1 MPMPPSERV
10 AIYGGTFDPIHR
22 GHIEALDAVF
32 DAMRWSRVILMPART
47 QPFKTGVQSS
57 SPFDRYAMAVLATQ
71 DDPRFEVSKLE
82 LEREGVS
89 YSVDTLESLRA
100 FRAGTTFEWVIG
112 DDNLAMLPKWRSL
125 DRILELAN
133 FVVLERTGTR
143 VLTPE
148 LEARVTTPESRGA
161 AGAIV
166 FAGNP
171 RIEVSA
177 TDIRRRVATG
187 EHFED
192 FVDRSVA
199 EYISRNRLYVTEDP
213 S

>member
-1 MPMPPSERV
+1 MPPFERV

-32 DAMRWSRVILMPART
+32 DRMGWSRVVLMPARV
-47 QPFKTGVQSS
+47 QPFKAGNRSS
-57 SPFDRYAMAVLATQ
+57 SAFDRYAMAVLATH

-82 LEREGVS
+82 LEREAVS
-89 YSVDTLESLRA
+89 YTVDTLEELREA
-100 FRAGTTFEWVIG
+100 YPDRALEWVIG
-112 DDNLAMLPKWRSL
+112 DDNLALLSKWKSL
-125 DRILELAN
+125 DRIFELAN
-133 FVVLERTGTR
+133 FVVLAREASAELPSPLSSRE
-143 VLTPE
+143 TPA
-148 LEARVTTPESRGA
+148 EARGA
-161 AGAIV
+161 SGAIV

-177 TDIRRRVATG
+177 TDIRRRVAVG

-192 FVDRSVA
+192 FVDRRVA
-199 EYISRNRLYVTEDP
+199 EYISRNRLYLPEDP

>member
-32 DAMRWSRVILMPART
+32 DAMGWSRVVLVPART
-47 QPFKTGVQSS
+47 QPFKVGARTS
-57 SPFDRYAMAVLATQ
+57 SPFDRYAMAVLATH

-82 LEREGVS
+82 LERDGLS
-89 YSVDTLESLRA
+89 YSVDTLERIRA
-100 FRAGTTFEWVIG
+100 ANPGVALEWVIG
-112 DDNLAMLPKWRSL
+112 DDNLEMLPKWKSL
-125 DRILELAN
+125 DTILELAN
-133 FVVLERTGTR
+133 FVVLDREGRRDLAPG
-143 VLTPE
+143 LS
-148 LEARVTTPESRGA
+148 ARVVPSSGRA
-161 AGAIV
+161 DAGAIV

-177 TDIRRRVATG
+177 TDIRRRVAAG

-192 FVDRSVA
+192 FVDRRVA
-199 EYISRNRLYVTEDP
+199 EYISRNRLYLTEDP

>member
-1 MPMPPSERV
+1 MPPSERV

-22 GHIEALDAVF
+22 GHVEALDAVF
-32 DAMRWSRVILMPART
+32 DAMGWSRIILMPART
-47 QPFKTGVQSS
+47 QPFKVGLQTS
-57 SPFDRYAMAVLATQ
+57 SPFDRHAMAVLATQ
-71 DDPRFEVSKLE
+71 HDPRFEVSKLE

-89 YSVDTLESLRA
+89 YTVDTLESVRA
-100 FRAGTTFEWVIG
+100 SHPDRAIDWVIG
-112 DDNLAMLPKWRSL
+112 DDNLALLPKWKSL

-133 FVVLERTGTR
+133 FVVLERAGLR
-143 VLTPE
+143 DLPPE
-148 LEARVTTPESRGA
+148 LEARVTLPGERGD

-171 RIEVSA
+171 RIDVSA

-187 EHFED
+187 IHFED

-199 EYISRNRLYVTEDP
+199 EYISRTRLYLTEDER
-213 S
+213 

>member
-1 MPMPPSERV
+1 MPPSERV

-32 DAMRWSRVILMPART
+32 DGMGWSLVILMPARV
-47 QPFKTGVQSS
+47 QPFKLDHHAA
-57 SPFDRYAMAVLATQ
+57 SPFDRHAMAVLATH

-82 LEREGVS
+82 LERDSVS
-89 YSVDTLESLRA
+89 YTVDTLEALHREHPDRSL
-100 FRAGTTFEWVIG
+100 EWVIG
-112 DDNLAMLPKWRSL
+112 DDNLAMLQEWKAL

-133 FVVLERTGTR
+133 FVVLARDGSTT
-143 VLTPE
+143 LPE
-148 LEARVTTPESRGA
+148 SLASRVTTPEARGA
-161 AGAIV
+161 SGAIV

-177 TDIRRRVATG
+177 TDIRRRVAAG

-192 FVDRSVA
+192 FVDRRVA
-199 EYISRNRLYVTEDP
+199 EYISRNGLYQAEEA

>member
-1 MPMPPSERV
+1 MPLSERIAV
-10 AIYGGTFDPIHR
+10 YGGTFDPIHR
-22 GHIEALDAVF
+22 GHVEALDAVF
-32 DAMRWSRVILMPART
+32 DAMGWTRVILMPART
-47 QPFKTGVQSS
+47 QPFKVGARSS
-57 SPFDRYAMAVLATQ
+57 SPFDRHAMAVLATH

-82 LEREGVS
+82 LERDAVS
-89 YSVDTLESLRA
+89 YTVDTLETLRA
-100 FRAGTTFEWVIG
+100 ANPERSLDWVIG
-112 DDNLAMLPKWRSL
+112 DDNLAMLPEWRSL

-133 FVVLERTGTR
+133 FVVLARNGSSELPASLSSR
-143 VLTPE
+143 VMAPE
-148 LEARVTTPESRGA
+148 ARGA

-177 TDIRRRVATG
+177 TDIRRRVAAG

-192 FVDRSVA
+192 FVDRRVA
-199 EYISRNRLYVTEDP
+199 EYISRNRLYSPEDP

>member
-1 MPMPPSERV
+1 MPPSERV

-22 GHIEALDAVF
+22 GHVEALDAVF
-32 DAMRWSRVILMPART
+32 DRMEWSRVVLMPAST
-47 QPFKTGVQSS
+47 QPFKLGARTS
-57 SPFDRYAMAVLATQ
+57 SPFDRHAMAVLATH

-82 LEREGVS
+82 LERSGVS
-89 YSVDTLESLRA
+89 YTVDTLESLRA
-100 FRAGTTFEWVIG
+100 SRPDSALDWVVG
-112 DDNLAMLPKWRSL
+112 DDNLALLPQWKSL

-133 FVVLERTGTR
+133 FVVLAREGLR
-143 VLTPE
+143 VLPPE
-148 LEARVTTPESRGA
+148 LEARASTPEGRGL
-161 AGAIV
+161 AGSIV
-166 FAGNP
+166 FAENP

-192 FVDRSVA
+192 FVDRRVA
-199 EYISRNRLYVTEDP
+199 EYISRNRLYVTEDE

>member
-1 MPMPPSERV
+1 MPPSERV

-22 GHIEALDAVF
+22 GHVEALDAIF
-32 DAMRWSRVILMPART
+32 DAMGWSRVVLMPART
-47 QPFKTGVQSS
+47 QPFKVGLHSS
-57 SPFDRYAMAVLATQ
+57 SPFDRHAMAVLATQ
-71 DDPRFEVSKLE
+71 HDPRFEVSKLE

-89 YSVDTLESLRA
+89 YTVDTLESLRSA
-100 FRAGTTFEWVIG
+100 HPGWSIDWVIG

-125 DRILELAN
+125 ERILELAN
-133 FVVLERTGTR
+133 FVVLERTGSR
-143 VLTPE
+143 ELTAE
-148 LEARVTTPESRGA
+148 LAARVVTPAARGA

-187 EHFED
+187 VHFED

-199 EYISRNRLYVTEDP
+199 EYISRNRMYLTEDER
-213 S
+213 

>member
-1 MPMPPSERV
+1 MPPFERV

-32 DAMRWSRVILMPART
+32 DRMGWSRVVLMPART
-47 QPFKTGVQSS
+47 QPFKVGNRTS
-57 SPFDRYAMAVLATQ
+57 SPFDRHAMAVLATH
-71 DDPRFEVSKLE
+71 DDPRFEVSRLE
-82 LEREGVS
+82 LERDSVS
-89 YSVDTLESLRA
+89 YTVDTLEELRRADPERSL
-100 FRAGTTFEWVIG
+100 EWVIG
-112 DDNLAMLPKWRSL
+112 DDNLAMLQEWKSL

-133 FVVLERTGTR
+133 FVVLERNGSMSLPGTLGDR
-143 VLTPE
+143 VMS
-148 LEARVTTPESRGA
+148 LEERGRS
-161 AGAIV
+161 GAIV

-192 FVDRSVA
+192 FVDRRVA
-199 EYISRNRLYVTEDP
+199 EYISRNRLYLPEE
-213 S
+213 SS